1 MPKGLVIIP
10 TYNEVENISAV
21 IDQVVGLGE
30 DLDILIVD
38 DNSTDGTREI
48 IEKKSQQNSR
58 INLLKRPSK
67 MGLGTAYIAGFK
79 YAISNKYEYAFE
91 MDADLSH
98 NPDDLL
104 RFIAELKKYDFVVGS
119 RYINGVSVIN
129 WPMSRLLLSY
139 FANLYA
145 KIIAGVPIKDLT
157 SGFIGYRTEV
167 LKEIDI
173 DSIKTDG
180 YGFQI
185 EIKYKLYR
193 RGFKHTEIPII
204 FIERRSG
211 HSKMSK
217 GIIWQ
222 AFWLVWKLGVFGL
235 FSR

>member
-10 TYNEVENISAV
+10 TYNEVENIAQV
-21 IDQVVGLGE
+21 IKLTL
-30 DLDILIVD
+30 DLPEQFDILVVD

-48 IEKKSQQNSR
+48 LEQMSAENPRIHTIFRSKK
-58 INLLKRPSK
+58 L
-67 MGLGTAYIAGFK
+67 GLGTAYIVGFK
-79 YAISNKYEYAFE
+79 YAFKHNFQYVFE

-98 NPDDLL
+98 DPKDLT
-104 RFIAELKKYDFVVGS
+104 RFVSALKEHDFVVGS
-119 RYINGVSVIN
+119 RYVKGVSVIN

-145 KIIAGVPIKDLT
+145 RFVTGVPIKDLT
-157 SGFIGYRTEV
+157 SGFVGYRTEI
-167 LKEIDI
+167 LKKIDL
-173 DSIKTDG
+173 DRIKTDG

-193 RGFKHTEIPII
+193 QGFRFSEIPII

-222 AFWLVWKLGVFGL
+222 AFWLVWKLGIFGI
-235 FSR
+235 FSK

>member
-10 TYNEVENISAV
+10 TYNEVQNIGQVISRVMSLEEN
-21 IDQVVGLGE
+21 
-30 DLDILIVD
+30 LDILVVD
-38 DNSTDGTREI
+38 DNSTDGTREVVAR
-48 IEKKSQQNSR
+48 KAKHNSHVNM
-58 INLLKRPSK
+58 IKRSAK
-67 MGLGTAYIAGFK
+67 LGLGTAYIAGFK
-79 YAISNKYEYAFE
+79 YAIEKGYEYSFE
-91 MDADLSH
+91 IDADLSH
-98 NPDDLL
+98 NPDDLK
-104 RFIAELKKYDFVVGS
+104 RFINELRNYDFVVGS
-119 RYINGVSVIN
+119 RYIDGVSVIN

-139 FANLYA
+139 FANIYA
-145 KIIAGVPIKDLT
+145 KLITGIPIKDLT
-157 SGFIGYRTEV
+157 SGFVGYRTEV
-167 LKEIDI
+167 FKNIGI

-193 RGFKHTEIPII
+193 KGFRHHEIPII